1 MGSRPG
7 MLYGSVKVHK
17 PTIDKCPSFQ
27 PVLSAIATPTYNLA
41 KFLVPILSPL
51 TVNEFTVH
59 KSFSFAEEA
68 ANFDSN
74 CIMTSLETESLFR
87 NIPLNETIQNCI
99 NDFFFNNDTV
109 HNFIK

>member
-41 KFLVPILSPL
+41 KFLVSILSPL

-59 KSFSFAEEA
+59 DSFSFAKEVV
-68 ANFDSN
+68 
-74 CIMTSLETESLFR
+74 TQL
-87 NIPLNETIQNCI
+87 
-99 NDFFFNNDTV
+99 TV
-109 HNFIK
+109 SWQALT